1 MSNQTPPKVFISYSW
16 DSPEHKQS
24 VLALSDKLRKS
35 GIDCNLDQYE
45 LAPPEGWPRWM
56 ERQIEQANFV
66 LVICTAIYKRRCKGE
81 EEPGRGNGVRWEGH
95 LTSQDLFN
103 AGALNHRFIPVLL
116 ESGKF
121 EDIPKPLQGTTH
133 YFAHNDE
140 GYENLYRHLTNQP
153 ANEKPALGK
162 LRPLPPRNPVSNPQP
177 VPSPSPIEPESKL
190 QKFEFKFEIVKL
202 KTDIK
207 RVEVKKGL
215 FKTEYE
221 NQVFVHEE
229 FISKHAKGFIEDLG
243 QGVNLEMVKIPG
255 DTFMMGASEKEE
267 GSGDDER
274 PEHQV
279 TVPSFYMGRYLVTQ
293 AQWARVAASFPQI
306 KRKLEIRPSHFK
318 GDDHL
323 PVESISWYDAVEFC
337 QRLSQKIGLDYR
349 LPSEAEWE
357 YACRAGT
364 VTHFHFGDIITT
376 EVANYDGNYTYGNS
390 PEGQYRRKTTPVGSF
405 PPNAFGLYDMH
416 GNLWEWCLDTW
427 HSNYERAP
435 DNGSE
440 WIDNDN
446 QNRRLLRGGSSG
458 NYPENCRSARRGNH
472 NPDHANYYL
481 GFRVVC
487 SGAAARTL

>member
-16 DSPEHKQS
+16 DSPEHQQS
-24 VLALSDKLRKS
+24 VLALSNKLRES
-35 GIDCNLDQYE
+35 GIDCNLDRYE
-45 LAPPEGWPRWM
+45 FSPPEGWPRWM
-56 ERQIEQANFV
+56 EKQIEQADFV
-66 LVICTAIYKRRCKGE
+66 LVICTAKYKLSYEGKK
-81 EEPGRGNGVRWEGH
+81 EPGQGNGVGWEGN
-95 LTSQDLFN
+95 LICQNFYNKGT
-103 AGALNHRFIPVLL
+103 LNRKFIPVLL
-116 ESGKF
+116 ESGKV
-121 EDIPKPLQGTTH
+121 EDIPTPLQGTTY

-153 ANEKPALGK
+153 ANEKPALGN
-162 LRPLPPRNPVSNPQP
+162 LRLLPPVQHHITYPT
-177 VPSPSPIEPESKL
+177 PSKPTQ
-190 QKFEFKFEIVKL
+190 QKA
-202 KTDIK
+202 
-207 RVEVKKGL
+207 
-215 FKTEYE
+215 
-221 NQVFVHEE
+221 Q
-229 FISKHAKGFIEDLG
+229 GFIEDLG
-243 QGVNLEMVKIPG
+243 HSIKLEMVKIPG

-267 GSGDDER
+267 GSSDDER

-279 TVPSFYMGRYLVTQ
+279 TVPDFYMGRYLVTQ

-306 KRKLEIRPSHFK
+306 HRKLDTRPSYFK

-337 QRLSQKIGLDYR
+337 QRLSQKTGRDYR

-376 EVANYDGNYTYGNS
+376 EVANYDGNYTYSNS
-390 PEGQYRRKTTPVGSF
+390 PKGQYREKTTPVGSF

-416 GNLWEWCLDTW
+416 GNLWQWCLDTW
-427 HSNYERAP
+427 HSNYDGAP
-435 DNGSE
+435 DNGAA

-446 QNRRLLRGGSSG
+446 QNIRLLRGGSWN
-458 NYPENCRSARRGNH
+458 NYPEFCRSALR
-472 NPDHANYYL
+472 YYDYPAFAHFVI